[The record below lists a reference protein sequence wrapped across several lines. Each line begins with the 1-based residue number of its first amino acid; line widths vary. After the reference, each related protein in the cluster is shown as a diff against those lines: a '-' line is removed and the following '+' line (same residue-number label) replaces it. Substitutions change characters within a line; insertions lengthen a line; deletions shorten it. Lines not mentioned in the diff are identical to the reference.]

1 MSFRSTGLPESANS
15 VMQAAGSSN
24 TLVSAPGTGKHIVI
38 YDVIVVGGS
47 TEIIRDGSS
56 GSIKMFCPE
65 GHVGFTCPLSMGE
78 NKEIHVSKS
87 GDASTSFAITITYS
101 IESIH

>member
-1 MSFRSTGLPESANS
+1 MSFRATGLPKSASS
-15 VMQAAGSSN
+15 VMQASGSSN
-24 TLVSAPGTGKHIVI
+24 TLVSAPGSGKHIVI

-47 TEIIRDGSS
+47 REIIRDGSS

-65 GHVGFTCPLSMGE
+65 GHVGFTCPLSMGD

-87 GDASTSFAITITYS
+87 DDASTSFAVTITYS
-101 IESIH
+101 IEDL

>member
-1 MSFRSTGLPESANS
+1 MSFRSTGLPESANT
-15 VMQAAGSSN
+15 VNQASGSSN

-56 GSIKMFCPE
+56 GSIKMYCPE
-65 GHVGFTCPLSMGE
+65 GHVGFTCPLALGE
-78 NKEIHVSKS
+78 NKELHVSKS

>member
-1 MSFRSTGLPESANS
+1 MSFRATGLPKSASS
-15 VMQAAGSSN
+15 VMQASGSSN
-24 TLVSAPGTGKHIVI
+24 TLVSAPGSGKHIVI

-65 GHVGFTCPLSMGE
+65 GHVGFTCPLSMGD
-78 NKEIHVSKS
+78 NKEIHLSKS
-87 GDASTSFAITITYS
+87 DDASTSFAITITYS
-101 IESIH
+101 IEDL